1 MEEGEESGS
10 RRGGGEEGGKG
21 GGWRELEGGVGRCV
35 FGKEMIV
42 QVI

>member
-1 MEEGEESGS
+1 MEVGEE
-10 RRGGGEEGGKG
+10 GGEEGGKG